1 MAVGLD
7 RLERKLDK
15 LEKFFRKRRASAEGS
30 TTTKQ
35 SSSKSDSI
43 FRTFPQPSFIRP
55 TSTRMLAREE
65 LSLNARPTQRSQSLP
80 EPPSTPRL
88 LSLAPDET
96 EPTASLASVLPSTP
110 RLSQPPR
117 IPKRSSSLSPNR
129 RPTSLASLAELLE
142 FSFANPPR
150 QRVFAQPTFLTSRSR
165 SGSIS
170 PRAQLDRKRHSDG
183 PDRTQLNLR
192 QQYQALTP
200 PPSAEH
206 DKTFDPAALAFPKD
220 FPITPKSDE
229 VTPAPSPRLVPLSE
243 AEPNELET
251 GRRIMPQRPKSL
263 DAGYKFLRETRNT
276 LRKSLSFSTLAELR
290 TLSRDNLKEPTLGD
304 FLALSD
310 DDIADETSATP
321 TAASDSGNL
330 ATPGLLDSPVPAL
343 PAQEAP
349 PAAAAPPARLNTPT
363 QFSAAS
369 KPPTFALPPDPPI
382 LASPPQIS
390 AGTRLLTLSPPLATR
405 PATAAAF
412 EAARIAT
419 KYRFDLVYVVNL
431 WPSRLGSF
439 QDSSSAQS
447 PSPAT
452 VSATHGTDLASPAS
466 PTTGNSRVELTGRLL
481 AAYGLPSVVSP
492 FRISNSVHLRV
503 LRKDGWME
511 FRCDDGKPD
520 EFSRGYCRAFY
531 TGHSPDG
538 RERQEGGDSS
548 EAKTRRRRSPLP
560 NRGIVFAAYR
570 LPLPDK
576 TNLNTDPGELD
587 DLRLDAE
594 TLVDMLIDIHMTQRQ
609 RRHPTSR
616 RCIPSDTT
624 SPSPIGT
631 SFLAV

>member
-7 RLERKLDK
+7 RLERKLEK
-15 LEKFFRKRRASAEGS
+15 LERFFKKRRVSAEGS
-30 TTTKQ
+30 TTTNP

-43 FRTFPQPSFIRP
+43 FRTFPQPPFIRP

-65 LSLNARPTQRSQSLP
+65 LSLPVRPTQRSQSLP

-88 LSLAPDET
+88 LSLTSDEA
-96 EPTASLASVLPSTP
+96 EPTASLAPLPLSSP

-129 RPTSLASLAELLE
+129 RPASLASLAELLE

-150 QRVFAQPTFLTSRSR
+150 QRAFAQSTSLTSRSR

-170 PRAQLDRKRHSDG
+170 PRAQLDRKRHSDV
-183 PDRTQLNLR
+183 PDRTQLSLR

-206 DKTFDPAALAFPKD
+206 DKTFDPAALVFQA
-220 FPITPKSDE
+220 TPKPGDL
-229 VTPAPSPRLVPLSE
+229 TPAPSPRLVPLLE

-251 GRRIMPQRPKSL
+251 SRGIMPQRPKSL
-263 DAGYKFLRETRNT
+263 DAGYKFSRESRNT

-290 TLSRDNLKEPTLGD
+290 STSRDNLKEPALGD
-304 FLALSD
+304 FLTLSD
-310 DDIADETSATP
+310 DDIADDASATL
-321 TAASDSGNL
+321 TATSDSSQSE
-330 ATPGLLDSPVPAL
+330 TPGLLDSLMPAMPSSPARETL
-343 PAQEAP
+343 PAVTAS
-349 PAAAAPPARLNTPT
+349 PARINTPT

-369 KPPTFALPPDPPI
+369 KPPTFALPPSPPV

-390 AGTRLLTLSPPLATR
+390 PGTRLLTLSPPLATR

-447 PSPAT
+447 PS
-452 VSATHGTDLASPAS
+452 SDLFSPVS

-511 FRCDDGKPD
+511 FRYDDAKSD

-538 RERQEGGDSS
+538 RERQGDGDSNEFKS
-548 EAKTRRRRSPLP
+548 RRRRSPLP

-576 TNLNTDPGELD
+576 TNLDTDAEELE
-587 DLRLDAE
+587 DLCLDAE

-609 RRHPTSR
+609 RRPTASR
-616 RCIPSDTT
+616 RCIPSDTA
-624 SPSPIGT
+624 SPSRIGT
-631 SFLAV
+631 SFLAI